1 MLMFTSRSSVEALCH
16 SAQGYGSWHNLQPC
30 TFIVSRLPSLTRFDT
45 LYRPFLLLVMSDSDD
60 DYLTDTGSI
69 DDLGDHTVSKRDG
82 TRSATAA
89 RGAAAG
95 EKKKAAW
102 ENIERSWDAVTEGA
116 DGSINAAVQK
126 LREQTQRR
134 R

>member
-1 MLMFTSRSSVEALCH
+1 
-16 SAQGYGSWHNLQPC
+16 
-30 TFIVSRLPSLTRFDT
+30 
-45 LYRPFLLLVMSDSDD
+45 MSDDSDE
-60 DYLTDTGSI
+60 DYITDPGD

-89 RGAAAG
+89 RGAAQG

-126 LREQTQRR
+126 LREQTQRKR
-134 R
+134 

>member
-1 MLMFTSRSSVEALCH
+1 M
-16 SAQGYGSWHNLQPC
+16 
-30 TFIVSRLPSLTRFDT
+30 TRFDT
-45 LYRPFLLLVMSDSDD
+45 FYRPFLLPVMSDSDD